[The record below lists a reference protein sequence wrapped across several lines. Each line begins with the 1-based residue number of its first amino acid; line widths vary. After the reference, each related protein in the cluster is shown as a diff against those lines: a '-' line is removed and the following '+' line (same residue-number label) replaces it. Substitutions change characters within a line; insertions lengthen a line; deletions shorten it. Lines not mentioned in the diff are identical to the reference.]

1 MMADRLGVLFC
12 YDGNAIKTWTYFVH
26 TNRATATVVSANPG
40 GMGRKENHEDK
51 VQIQAN
57 QNQ

>member
-1 MMADRLGVLFC
+1 MTAARPGVLFC
-12 YDGNAIKTWTYFVH
+12 YGGNDIKTWTYFVH

-51 VQIQAN
+51 VQSQAN

>member
-1 MMADRLGVLFC
+1 M
-12 YDGNAIKTWTYFVH
+12 DGKDIKTWTYIFH

-40 GMGRKENHEDK
+40 GMGRRENHEDEE
-51 VQIQAN
+51 QTQAI